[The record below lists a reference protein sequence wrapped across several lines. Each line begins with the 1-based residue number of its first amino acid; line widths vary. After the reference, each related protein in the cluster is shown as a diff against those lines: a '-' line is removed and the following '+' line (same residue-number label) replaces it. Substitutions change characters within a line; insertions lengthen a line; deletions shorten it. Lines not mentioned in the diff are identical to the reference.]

1 MDRFELL
8 VYAVV
13 AVISALAV
21 SGAVGYMVA
30 AYLDKRRG
38 DD

>member
-8 VYAVV
+8 VYAVL
-13 AVISALAV
+13 AVVSALTIA
-21 SGAVGYMVA
+21 GAIGYIVA
-30 AYLDKRRG
+30 ARLDQKRG

>member
-8 VYAVV
+8 VYAVL
-13 AVISALAV
+13 AVVSALTIA
-21 SGAVGYMVA
+21 GAIGYMVA
-30 AYLDKRRG
+30 ARLDKRRG

>member
-8 VYAVV
+8 VYAVL
-13 AVISALAV
+13 AVISALTIAGV
-21 SGAVGYMVA
+21 IGYMVA
-30 AYLDKRRG
+30 TYLGKKHS